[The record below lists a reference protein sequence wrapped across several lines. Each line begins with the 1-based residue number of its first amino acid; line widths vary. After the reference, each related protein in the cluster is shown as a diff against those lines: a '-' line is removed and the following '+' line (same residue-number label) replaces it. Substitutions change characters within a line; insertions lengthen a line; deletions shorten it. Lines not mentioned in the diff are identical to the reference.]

1 MLAVLYGHVLV
12 CFSTV
17 TLLCFDATFTHLF
30 TVNKI
35 TAMKLASTIKVD
47 NFKGIQDMEIKPSEY
62 FKKDIIIYLIGDCEL
77 RL

>member
-1 MLAVLYGHVLV
+1 
-12 CFSTV
+12 
-17 TLLCFDATFTHLF
+17 
-30 TVNKI
+30 
-35 TAMKLASTIKVD
+35 MKLASTIKVD